1 MPVVKSKANKLLKVS
16 IMAINQRLLEIL
28 VCPVCKGTLS
38 LDSELGELICAVD
51 QLAYPIRDDIPV
63 MFIGLQLID
72 HNLRPTARRCA
83 KIHHAKSGL
92 EKFKTFINV
101 EQLVSRS

>member
-63 MFIGLQLID
+63 MLP
-72 HNLRPTARRCA
+72 NEARRLSHTLSHEDEA
-83 KIHHAKSGL
+83 TPAS
-92 EKFKTFINV
+92 
-101 EQLVSRS
+101 